1 MGRRFDT
8 DSTLFDEE
16 QELLIERH
24 ERRVR
29 LLTAVNR
36 IIAFL
41 IVVGIVAAAVAYILP
56 ELRRQREAQAQVD
69 SLRRQVEARRV
80 EVARQTRQVSWL
92 QNNPEYLGIYARDKF
107 DLMKE
112 GETVFRMEPTKPER
126 PPVRSTQSPPE

>member
-24 ERRVR
+24 ERRVS

-41 IVVGIVAAAVAYILP
+41 IVVGIIAAAVAYILP
-56 ELRRQREAQAQVD
+56 ELRHQREAQAQVD
-69 SLRRQVEARRV
+69 ALRRQVEARRI

-107 DLMKE
+107 DLMKD
-112 GETVFRMEPTKPER
+112 T
-126 PPVRSTQSPPE
+126 

>member
-56 ELRRQREAQAQVD
+56 ELRRQREAQAQVE
-69 SLRRQVEARRV
+69 SLRRQVEARRI

-112 GETVFRMEPTKPER
+112 GETVFRMEPARPER
-126 PPVRSTQSPPE
+126 PSARPPQSPPE

>member
-1 MGRRFDT
+1 MGRRFET

-29 LLTAVNR
+29 VLTAINR

-41 IVVGIVAAAVAYILP
+41 IVVGIVAAAVLYILP

-69 SLRRQVEARRV
+69 ALRRQVETRRV

-112 GETVFRMEPTKPER
+112 GETIFRVEPMKPDRQSGR
-126 PPVRSTQSPPE
+126 PPQAPPE

>member
-1 MGRRFDT
+1 MGRRFET
-8 DSTLFDEE
+8 DSAFFDEE

-29 LLTAVNR
+29 LLTAINR

-41 IVVGIVAAAVAYILP
+41 IVVGIVAAAVLYILP
-56 ELRRQREAQAQVD
+56 ELRRQREAQEQVD
-69 SLRRQVEARRV
+69 ALRRQVEARRV

-112 GETVFRMEPTKPER
+112 GETIFRVEPAKPDRAGGR
-126 PPVRSTQSPPE
+126 PGSPPPE

>member
-1 MGRRFDT
+1 MARRFDPET
-8 DSTLFDEE
+8 TFDEE
-16 QELLIERH
+16 QELLLERH

-29 LLTAVNR
+29 LLTAFNR
-36 IIAFL
+36 VIAFL

-56 ELRRQREAQAQVD
+56 ELRRQRDAQAQVEA
-69 SLRRQVEARRV
+69 LRRQVETRRT

-112 GETVFRMEPTKPER
+112 GETVFRVEPVKPDRATGR
-126 PPVRSTQSPPE
+126 PAPGSPE

>member
-1 MGRRFDT
+1 MPADRPAVVTVRRATADRWH
-8 DSTLFDEE
+8 DLEALFG
-16 QELLIERH
+16 ERGACGGCWCQFWNQPRAQYLAGKGEPNH
-24 ERRVR
+24 R
-29 LLTAVNR
+29 
-36 IIAFL
+36 AF
-41 IVVGIVAAAVAYILP
+41 
-56 ELRRQREAQAQVD
+56 
-69 SLRRQVEARRV
+69 RRQVEARRV

>member
-1 MGRRFDT
+1 MARRFDSET
-8 DSTLFDEE
+8 TFDEE
-16 QELLIERH
+16 QELLLERH

-29 LLTAVNR
+29 LLTAFNR
-36 IIAFL
+36 VIAFL

-56 ELRRQREAQAQVD
+56 ELRRQREAQAQVEA
-69 SLRRQVEARRV
+69 LRRQVEVRRI

-112 GETVFRMEPTKPER
+112 GETVFRLESVKPDRVPGR
-126 PPVRSTQSPPE
+126 PAPGAPE

>member
-1 MGRRFDT
+1 MARRFDPET
-8 DSTLFDEE
+8 TFDEE
-16 QELLIERH
+16 QELLLERH

-29 LLTAVNR
+29 LLTAFNR
-36 IIAFL
+36 VIAFL

-56 ELRRQREAQAQVD
+56 ELRRQRDAQAQVEA
-69 SLRRQVEARRV
+69 LRRQVETRRT

-112 GETVFRMEPTKPER
+112 GETVFRVEPVKPDR
-126 PPVRSTQSPPE
+126 APGRSAPGAPE

>member
-8 DSTLFDEE
+8 DHTLFDEE
-16 QELLIERH
+16 QELLVERH

-29 LLTAVNR
+29 LLTAFNR

-41 IVVGIVAAAVAYILP
+41 IVVGIIAAAVAYILP

-69 SLRRQVEARRV
+69 TLRRQVEARRN

-92 QNNPEYLGIYARDKF
+92 QNNSEYLGIYARDKF

-112 GETVFRMEPTKPER
+112 GETVFRMEPAKPER
-126 PPVRSTQSPPE
+126 PPARSAAAPPE

>member
-1 MGRRFDT
+1 MARRFDSET
-8 DSTLFDEE
+8 TFDEE
-16 QELLIERH
+16 QELLLERH

-29 LLTAVNR
+29 LLTAFNR
-36 IIAFL
+36 VIAFL

-56 ELRRQREAQAQVD
+56 ELRRQRDAQAQVEA
-69 SLRRQVEARRV
+69 LRRQVETRRI

-112 GETVFRMEPTKPER
+112 GETVFRLEPVKPDRASGR
-126 PPVRSTQSPPE
+126 PTPGAPE

>member
-1 MGRRFDT
+1 MGRRFET

-29 LLTAVNR
+29 VLTAINR

-41 IVVGIVAAAVAYILP
+41 IVVGIIAAAVAYILP

-69 SLRRQVEARRV
+69 ALRRQVEARRV
-80 EVARQTRQVSWL
+80 EVARQTRQVAWL

-112 GETVFRMEPTKPER
+112 GETIFRVEPTKPER
-126 PPVRSTQSPPE
+126 MPGRPPPSSTD

>member
-1 MGRRFDT
+1 MARRFDPET
-8 DSTLFDEE
+8 TFDEE
-16 QELLIERH
+16 QELLLERH

-29 LLTAVNR
+29 LLTAFNR
-36 IIAFL
+36 VIAFL

-56 ELRRQREAQAQVD
+56 ELRRQRDAQAQVEA
-69 SLRRQVEARRV
+69 LRRQVETRRT

-112 GETVFRMEPTKPER
+112 GETVFRVEPVKPDR
-126 PPVRSTQSPPE
+126 APGRAVPGAPE

>member
-1 MGRRFDT
+1 MARHFDSET
-8 DSTLFDEE
+8 TMFDEE

-29 LLTAVNR
+29 VLMAVNR

-56 ELRRQREAQAQVD
+56 ELRRERDAQAQID
-69 SLRRQVEARRV
+69 TLRRQVETRRL

-112 GETVFRMEPTKPER
+112 GETVFRLEPAKPDR
-126 PPVRSTQSPPE
+126 LPGRTTTGAPE

>member
-8 DSTLFDEE
+8 DHTLFDEE

-41 IVVGIVAAAVAYILP
+41 IVVGIIAAAVAYILP
-56 ELRRQREAQAQVD
+56 ELRHQREAQAQVD
-69 SLRRQVEARRV
+69 ALRRQVEARRI
-80 EVARQTRQVSWL
+80 EVVRQTRQVSWL

-107 DLMKE
+107 DLMRE
-112 GETVFRMEPTKPER
+112 GETVFRMEPPKPDR
-126 PPVRSTQSPPE
+126 APGRAAQSPPE

>member
-1 MGRRFDT
+1 MARRFDPET
-8 DSTLFDEE
+8 TFDEE
-16 QELLIERH
+16 QELLLERH

-29 LLTAVNR
+29 LLTAFNR
-36 IIAFL
+36 VIAFL

-56 ELRRQREAQAQVD
+56 ELRRQRDAQAQVEA
-69 SLRRQVEARRV
+69 LRRQVETRRT

-112 GETVFRMEPTKPER
+112 GETVFRVEPIKPDRATGR
-126 PPVRSTQSPPE
+126 PAPGSPE

>member
-1 MGRRFDT
+1 MARRFDSET
-8 DSTLFDEE
+8 TLFDEE

-24 ERRVR
+24 ERRARV
-29 LLTAVNR
+29 LMGFNR
-36 IIAFL
+36 VIAFL

-56 ELRRQREAQAQVD
+56 ELRRQREAQGQVD
-69 SLRRQVEARRV
+69 ALRRQVETRRL

-112 GETVFRMEPTKPER
+112 GETVFRLEPAKPNSVPGR
-126 PPVRSTQSPPE
+126 VVPGTPE

>member
-1 MGRRFDT
+1 MGRRFDSDNT
-8 DSTLFDEE
+8 MFDEE

-24 ERRVR
+24 ERRLK

-56 ELRRQREAQAQVD
+56 ELKRQREAQAQVD
-69 SLRRQVEARRV
+69 ALRRQVEARRI

-112 GETVFRMEPTKPER
+112 GETVFRVEPTKPDRVPGR
-126 PPVRSTQSPPE
+126 PAQSPPE

>member
-41 IVVGIVAAAVAYILP
+41 IVVGIIAAAVAYILP

-69 SLRRQVEARRV
+69 TLRRQVEARRL

-112 GETVFRMEPTKPER
+112 GETVFRLEPAKPER
-126 PPVRSTQSPPE
+126 VPGRTTQSPPE

>member
-8 DSTLFDEE
+8 ENTMLDEE
-16 QELLIERH
+16 QELLLDRH

-29 LLTAVNR
+29 VLTAFNR

-41 IVVGIVAAAVAYILP
+41 IVVGIIAAAVAYILP

-69 SLRRQVEARRV
+69 ALRRQVEARRI

-112 GETVFRMEPTKPER
+112 GETIFRLEPAKPDR
-126 PPVRSTQSPPE
+126 GTSRTGPGAPE

>member
-8 DSTLFDEE
+8 DHTLFDEE

-29 LLTAVNR
+29 LLTAFNR

-41 IVVGIVAAAVAYILP
+41 IVVGIIAAAVAYILP
-56 ELRRQREAQAQVD
+56 ELHRQREAQAQVD
-69 SLRRQVEARRV
+69 ALRRQVEARRL

-112 GETVFRMEPTKPER
+112 GETVFRLEPAKPER
-126 PPVRSTQSPPE
+126 VPGRTTQSLPE